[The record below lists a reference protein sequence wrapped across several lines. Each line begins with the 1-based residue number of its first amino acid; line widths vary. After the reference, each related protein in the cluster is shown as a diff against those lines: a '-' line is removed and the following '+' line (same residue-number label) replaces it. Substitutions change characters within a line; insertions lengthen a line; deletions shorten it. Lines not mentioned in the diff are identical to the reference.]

1 MNRKEVLR
9 EFDSQRAWTDAYVA
23 DGIERFRK
31 GDLVLQFYDRS
42 MQPVQHVRVQAEQ
55 VDHDF
60 NFGANLFMLDEF
72 NTPEQNAHYRDIT
85 VAQII
90 ERADIGRSTF
100 YAHFETKDDLLE
112 QMCVEMFDHIFEGVN
127 EHCVTHADLRDT
139 DLAGILAHLL
149 YHMRDTH
156 SGVCAKLLHE
166 REPHF
171 TAHFSE
177 KLAVLFARKVCDM
190 PQGVPADFAQ
200 SVLVASFIQAV
211 SWWFSSNCTSTP
223 EELAGWFLATLKI
236 A

>member
-1 MNRKEVLR
+1 MYMHIAANDEEDHPVDRRQRKTR
-9 EFDSQRAWTDAYVA
+9 QAIYDAFEA
-23 DGIERFRK
+23 
-31 GDLVLQFYDRS
+31 L
-42 MQPVQHVRVQAEQ
+42 MA
-55 VDHDF
+55 
-60 NFGANLFMLDEF
+60 
-72 NTPEQNAHYRDIT
+72 NAHYRDIT

-90 ERADIGRSTF
+90 ECADIGRSTF

-171 TAHFSE
+171 TAYFSK

-190 PQGVPADFAQ
+190 PQGVPTDFAQ
-200 SVLVASFIQAV
+200 SVLVASFTQAV

>member
-1 MNRKEVLR
+1 MRGDVRPHLR
-9 EFDSQRAWTDAYVA
+9 GRQRAL
-23 DGIERFRK
+23 RH
-31 GDLVLQFYDRS
+31 
-42 MQPVQHVRVQAEQ
+42 P
-55 VDHDF
+55 
-60 NFGANLFMLDEF
+60 
-72 NTPEQNAHYRDIT
+72 
-85 VAQII
+85 
-90 ERADIGRSTF
+90 
-100 YAHFETKDDLLE
+100 
-112 QMCVEMFDHIFEGVN
+112 
-127 EHCVTHADLRDT
+127 ADLRDT

-171 TAHFSE
+171 TAYFSE

-190 PQGVPADFAQ
+190 PQGVPTDFAQ
-200 SVLVASFIQAV
+200 SVLVASFTQAV